1 LENLSKITPSRKFG
15 DLKGGSRGRFSNL
28 QTPIG
33 EKENG
38 GKITGVCPEGKK
50 PISKKDFRGFLKETP
65 LRQ

>member
-1 LENLSKITPSRKFG
+1 LE
-15 DLKGGSRGRFSNL
+15 
-28 QTPIG
+28 